1 VSRVAILA
9 KAATAAHDLAN
20 ALAELASAGDAPH
33 GSSAFYDS
41 THLPPRTTRRRFAEL
56 CRSGRVAGAYREG
69 RNWVCSCDA
78 WHAVRARRP
87 RTTPAS
93 DGAPAL
99 AERVD
104 ELLRRRGLRLPSS
117 NEPGRR

>member
-1 VSRVAILA
+1 MSRVAILA